1 MKKEKIL
8 KILKSK
14 LFIGVVCF
22 AVGGSVIYSLQN
34 NKTEELE
41 NNITI
46 NELQADVTES
56 DSYDIEEEIVEQPE
70 ETIADIQGSNT
81 DDVKEVVSAVI
92 SRELREEVTNTTLNS
107 LQVNENFGTDATNDV
122 IVLANLSWSSRNS
135 EKMTREMLELH
146 SNNLAVEL
154 APQLADGSE
163 ITLFWK
169 AEYTGLDIKHSYYV
183 RGGKAYK

>member
-14 LFIGVVCF
+14 LFIGVLCF

-34 NKTEELE
+34 NETEELE
-41 NNITI
+41 DNITI
-46 NELQADVTES
+46 SELQADVTES
-56 DSYDIEEEIVEQPE
+56 DSYDIEEVVEQQE
-70 ETIADIQGSNT
+70 ESNEDIQGSNT
-81 DDVKEVVSAVI
+81 DGVKEGVSAVI
-92 SRELREEVTNTTLNS
+92 SKKLRDEVTNTTLNS
-107 LQVNENFGTDATNDV
+107 LQVNENFGTDATDDV
-122 IVLANLSWSSRNS
+122 IVLANLSWSTRNS

-154 APQLADGSE
+154 ARKLTDGSE